1 MTRPRPLLFA
11 ALASAV
17 AALAVAPAASA
28 STTQQSL
35 MQDDDLV
42 LYRGPEVQSSTLQRM
57 AALGVIVFPI
67 AAASRQTRS
76 SVL

>member
-1 MTRPRPLLFA
+1 MTRPRHVLFA
-11 ALASAV
+11 VLACAV

-57 AALGVIVFPI
+57 GALGVDTVRINLI
-67 AAASRQTRS
+67 
-76 SVL
+76 